1 MGSFMGTGA
10 IVGITIGSF
19 ITAVLVF
26 ALLIYV
32 FKLWLRGPTLGSDQ
46 RKRLDGKVVAIT
58 GANTGIGKETALDLV
73 KRGARVIL
81 LCRNEEKAKKAAQ
94 DIKNLW
100 KGAQLSIQQLDLG
113 SLKSVRSCAQH
124 LIDTEDK
131 IDILV
136 NNAGIMMCPEWKTED
151 GFDMQLGTN
160 HLGHFLFTE
169 LITPLLMK
177 SASSGFDTRIVIVS
191 SIAHFKGRIYWRDLH
206 FEKKNHKYDRINA
219 YTQSKLANIMHAR
232 ELASRLEGTGIT
244 VVSLHP
250 GVIDTDLHR
259 YMYKTWYGWVCWPF
273 LKFFV
278 KTPYYGAQTT
288 LFCCLNDNIV
298 QGGYYSDCREKR
310 SSSRSLDDRACKK
323 LWDMSEKMTGLR
335 SSQSEML

>member
-1 MGSFMGTGA
+1 MAGGTGA
-10 IVGITIGSF
+10 IVGITIGSV
-19 ITAVLVF
+19 ITAVLVL
-26 ALLIYV
+26 ALLIYM

-58 GANTGIGKETALDLV
+58 GANTGIGKETVLDLV

-81 LCRNEEKAKKAAQ
+81 LCRNEEKAKKAIQ
-94 DIKNLW
+94 DIKSLH
-100 KGAQLSIQQLDLG
+100 KDAKLSIIQLDLA
-113 SLKSVRSCAQH
+113 SLKSVRTCAQT

-169 LITPLLMK
+169 LVTPLLLK
-177 SASSGFDTRIVIVS
+177 SAASGFDTRIAIVS
-191 SIAHFKGRIYWRDLH
+191 CLAHYQGRIYWRDLH
-206 FEKKNHKYDRINA
+206 FEKKNHKYDRFKA
-219 YTQSKLANIMHAR
+219 YTQSKLANIMHAK

-250 GVIDTDLHR
+250 GVTDTDAHHH
-259 YMYKTWYGWVCWPF
+259 MYKTWYGCIIWPF
-273 LKFFV
+273 HKFFV

-288 LFCCLNDNIV
+288 LYCCLSDVIIH
-298 QGGYYSDCREKR
+298 GGYYSDCRPKR
-310 SSSRSLDDRACKK
+310 PSQKCFDERACKK
-323 LWDMSEKMTGLR
+323 LWDISEKMTGLR

>member
-1 MGSFMGTGA
+1 MGVPPETRTSAHRSVRICDIHFSSFRSKNKCKMVHGLGTEA
-10 IVGITIGSF
+10 IIGITVGSVIAGVVIILF
-19 ITAVLVF
+19 LTHFLRM
-26 ALLIYV
+26 
-32 FKLWLRGPTLGSDQ
+32 WLRGPSIGSDC

-58 GANTGIGKETALDLV
+58 GANTGIGKETALDLA
-73 KRGARVIL
+73 KKGARVIL
-81 LCRNEEKAKKAAQ
+81 LCRSLEKAKKAAE
-94 DIKNLW
+94 DIK
-100 KGAQLSIQQLDLG
+100 KQFKEAQITLHQLDLA
-113 SLKSVRSCAQH
+113 SLKSVRNCAQH

-191 SIAHFKGRIYWRDLH
+191 SICHFKGRIYWRDLH

-219 YTQSKLANIMHAR
+219 YTQSKLANVMHAR
-232 ELASRLEGTGIT
+232 ELASRLQETGIT

-250 GVIDTDLHR
+250 GASIFCHMYLYLLH
-259 YMYKTWYGWVCWPF
+259 C
-273 LKFFV
+273 
-278 KTPYYGAQTT
+278 
-288 LFCCLNDNIV
+288 
-298 QGGYYSDCREKR
+298 
-310 SSSRSLDDRACKK
+310 
-323 LWDMSEKMTGLR
+323 
-335 SSQSEML
+335 